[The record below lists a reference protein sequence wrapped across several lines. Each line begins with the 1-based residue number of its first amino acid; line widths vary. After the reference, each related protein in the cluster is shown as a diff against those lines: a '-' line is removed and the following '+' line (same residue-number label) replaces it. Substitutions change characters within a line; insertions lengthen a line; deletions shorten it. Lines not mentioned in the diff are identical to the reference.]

1 MKINLAIIGA
11 GRIGHVHAEAINKN
25 INANLIYVYD
35 TNNSVANKFAS
46 KFNFLFILMFWLMGP
61 TILRRLPSITD
72 KLMLVKNILVVTFR

>member
-25 INANLIYVYD
+25 INANLIYIYD

-46 KFNFLFILMFWLMGP
+46 KFN
-61 TILRRLPSITD
+61 
-72 KLMLVKNILVVTFR
+72 